1 MKKAVFM
8 TGNKAGIANAYAEE
22 LRAKMAETYEFLPE
36 IYTMKEDAGEDLSAL
51 ADVEVIFST
60 WGMPALTEEQIRT
73 VLPNLKAV
81 FYGAGSVQA
90 FARPFLACGVAV
102 CSAWA
107 ANAVP
112 VAEVTVAEIILANKG
127 YYQRMQYEDGAWTN
141 HNMKNAPLGNY
152 NTNVGIIGAGMIGKL
167 VIEMLRAYKLN
178 VYVFDPFLPD
188 EKAAAMGVTK
198 VENLPELFA
207 TCHVI
212 SNHLANN
219 PQTVGMINKECFDRM
234 MPSAVFINTGRGA
247 QVVEADMIAALKEC
261 PERVALLDVTMPEP
275 PVAGSEMYK
284 MRNIILTPHLA
295 GSIGWEVQRMGQYM
309 YEESLRWLA
318 GEDTP
323 WRVSEKML
331 ETMA

>member
-8 TGNKAGIANAYAEE
+8 SENKAAIPNAYAES
-22 LRAKMAETYEFLPE
+22 LRAEMAEVFEFLPD
-36 IYTMKEDAGEDLSAL
+36 IYTLKDESEDRAAL

-60 WGMPALTEEQIRT
+60 WGMPRLDEEQIKSI
-73 VLPNLKAV
+73 LPNLKAV
-81 FYGAGSVQA
+81 FYGAGSVQY
-90 FARPFLACGVAV
+90 FARPYMACGVEIF
-102 CSAWA
+102 SAWA

-141 HNMKNAPLGNY
+141 RAMKNAPLGNY

-167 VIEMLRAYKLN
+167 VIKMLAPYKLN
-178 VYVFDPFLPD
+178 VFVFDPFLPQAVAD
-188 EKAAAMGVTK
+188 ELGVTM
-198 VENLPELFA
+198 VDDLPTLFEK
-207 TCHVI
+207 CHVI

-219 PQTVGMINKECFDRM
+219 PQTVGMINKSCFDRM

-247 QVVEADMIAALKEC
+247 QVVEDDMIAALKEC

-275 PVAGSEMYK
+275 PVADSEMYK

-295 GSIGWEVQRMGQYM
+295 GSIGLEVQRMGEYM
-309 YEESLRWLA
+309 FEESRRWLN
-318 GEDTP
+318 GENTF
-323 WRVSEKML
+323 WGVTEKML

>member
-8 TGNKAGIANAYAEE
+8 SENKAAIPNAYAES
-22 LRAKMAETYEFLPE
+22 LRAEMAEVFDLLPD
-36 IYTMKEDAGEDLSAL
+36 IYTLKDPNEDLSAL

-60 WGMPALTEEQIRT
+60 WGMPKLDAEQIKA
-73 VLPNLKAV
+73 VLPCLKAV
-81 FYGAGSVQA
+81 FYGAGSVQY
-90 FARPFLACGVAV
+90 FARPYMACGVEIF
-102 CSAWA
+102 SAWA

-112 VAEVTVAEIILANKG
+112 VAEVTVAQIILANKG
-127 YYQRMQYEDGAWTN
+127 YYQRMQYEDGAWHN

-167 VIEMLRAYKLN
+167 VIEMLKPYKLN
-178 VYVFDPFLPD
+178 VFVFDPFLPQETAD
-188 EKAAAMGVTK
+188 ALGVTL
-198 VENLPELFA
+198 VDDLPTLFE

-219 PQTVGMINKECFDRM
+219 PQTVGMINKSCFDRM

-247 QVVEADMIAALKEC
+247 QVVEADMIAALKAY
-261 PERVALLDVTMPEP
+261 PERVALLDVTDPEP
-275 PVAGSEMYK
+275 PRPDSEMYK

-295 GSIGWEVQRMGQYM
+295 GSIGLEVQRMGEYM
-309 YEESLRWLA
+309 FEESRRWLQ
-318 GEDTP
+318 GEKTR
-323 WRVSEKML
+323 WGVTEKML

>member
-8 TGNKAGIANAYAEE
+8 SENKAAIPNAYAQS
-22 LRAKMAETYEFLPE
+22 LRAEMAEVFDILPDV
-36 IYTMKEDAGEDLSAL
+36 YTLKDDGEDLAAL

-60 WGMPALTEEQIRT
+60 WGMPKLDEEQIRS
-73 VLPNLKAV
+73 VLPNLRAV
-81 FYGAGSVQA
+81 FYGAGSVQY
-90 FARPFLACGVAV
+90 FARPYMACGVEIF
-102 CSAWA
+102 SAWA

-141 HNMKNAPLGNY
+141 RTMKNAPLGNY

-167 VIEMLRAYKLN
+167 VIQMLAPYKLN
-178 VYVFDPFLPD
+178 VYVFDPFLPKAVAD
-188 EKAAAMGVTK
+188 ELGVTL
-198 VENLPELFA
+198 VDDLPTLFER
-207 TCHVI
+207 CHVI

-219 PQTVGMINKECFDRM
+219 PQTVGMINKTCFDRM

-247 QVVEADMIAALKEC
+247 QVVEDDMIAALKEC

-275 PVAGSEMYK
+275 PVAGSEMYQ

-295 GSIGWEVQRMGQYM
+295 GSIGLEVQRMGEYM
-309 YEESLRWLA
+309 FEESRRWLQ
-318 GEDTP
+318 GEPTR
-323 WRVSEKML
+323 WHVTEKML

>member
-8 TGNKAGIANAYAEE
+8 TGNPEGIPRAYTEE
-22 LRAKMAETYEFLPE
+22 LRTQMAETFDFLPGV
-36 IYTMKEDAGEDLSAL
+36 YTMKKGADEDLSAL

-60 WGMPALTEEQIRT
+60 WGMPSLTEEQIHT
-73 VLPNLKAV
+73 YLPRLKAV

-90 FARPFLACGVAV
+90 FARPFLACGAAV
-102 CSAWA
+102 FSAWA

-127 YYQRMQYEDGAWTN
+127 YYQRMQYEDGAWNN
-141 HNMKNAPLGNY
+141 HNMQNAPLGNY

-167 VIEMLRAYKLN
+167 VIQMLHAYRLN

-188 EKAAAMGVTK
+188 DKAKEMGVTK
-198 VENLPELFA
+198 VDSLPVLFE

-219 PQTVGMINKECFDRM
+219 PQTVGMIDKTCFDRM

-247 QVVEADMIAALKEC
+247 QVVEADMIAALKAC

-275 PVAGSEMYK
+275 PVSGSEMYQ

-295 GSIGWEVQRMGQYM
+295 GSIGWEVQRMGEYM
-309 YEESLRWLA
+309 YEESKRWLA
-318 GEDTP
+318 GEATP
-323 WRVSEKML
+323 WRVTEAML
-331 ETMA
+331 ATMA